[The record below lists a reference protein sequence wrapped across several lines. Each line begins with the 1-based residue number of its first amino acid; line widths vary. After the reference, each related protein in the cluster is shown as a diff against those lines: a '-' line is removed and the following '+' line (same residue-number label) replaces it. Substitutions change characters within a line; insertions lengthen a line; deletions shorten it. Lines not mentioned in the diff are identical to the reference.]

1 MYFLSIFAPSLQIK
15 YFFPFAD
22 LNEDADYIPGSDSES
37 SCSVTYP
44 FLSSK
49 LEHPRS
55 IQMKSASKSQ
65 QEVEAD
71 IPSQSSPKSKSSNGL
86 ESDDPHSTQVE
97 LASKSQQEVDADIPS
112 QSSPK
117 PKSPKGEEI

>member
-15 YFFPFAD
+15 YFFPFTD
-22 LNEDADYIPGSDSES
+22 SNEHPDYISASDSES
-37 SCSVTYP
+37 SCSETYP
-44 FLSSK
+44 FLRPK

-71 IPSQSSPKSKSSNGL
+71 IPSQSSPKSKSSNDL

-97 LASKSQQEVDADIPS
+97 SASKSQQEFDANIPS
-112 QSSPK
+112 QSGPK
-117 PKSPKGEEI
+117 PKSPKGEEM

>member
-1 MYFLSIFAPSLQIK
+1 
-15 YFFPFAD
+15 
-22 LNEDADYIPGSDSES
+22 
-37 SCSVTYP
+37 
-44 FLSSK
+44 
-49 LEHPRS
+49 
-55 IQMKSASKSQ
+55 MKSASKSQ

-97 LASKSQQEVDADIPS
+97 PASKSQQEFDANIPS

-117 PKSPKGEEI
+117 PKSPKGEEM